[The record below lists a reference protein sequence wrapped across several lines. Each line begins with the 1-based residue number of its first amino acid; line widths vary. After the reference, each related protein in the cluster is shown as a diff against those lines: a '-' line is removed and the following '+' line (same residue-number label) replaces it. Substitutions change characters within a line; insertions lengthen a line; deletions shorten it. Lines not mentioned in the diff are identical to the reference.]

1 MSLTDDDK
9 RWIEELI
16 NAKLQ
21 LAREPN
27 PQNFQQ
33 FQTGRAGALMSR
45 GTSYEPRGTSYEP
58 SIHSE
63 HCRHCGMTYD
73 AHKGHPPGAC
83 QDARRQG

>member
-27 PQNFQQ
+27 PQNLQQ
-33 FQTGRAGALMSR
+33 FQSGRAGSLMSR
-45 GTSYEPRGTSYEP
+45 GTSYQP
-58 SIHSE
+58 SIHSA
-63 HCRHCGMTYD
+63 HCVHCGMTYD
-73 AHKGHPPGAC
+73 AHKAYPPGAC